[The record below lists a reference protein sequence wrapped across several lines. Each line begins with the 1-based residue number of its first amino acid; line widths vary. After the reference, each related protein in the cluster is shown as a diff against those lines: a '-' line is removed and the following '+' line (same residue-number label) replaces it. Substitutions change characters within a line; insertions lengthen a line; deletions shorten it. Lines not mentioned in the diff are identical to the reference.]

1 LKKVGVVRGPHL
13 NQYEGQYFE
22 KLKKYDFLPVGITTY
37 NNTSNLFELHFPVRI
52 GHNFSTLT
60 RNMFRH
66 LLFVGSKAT
75 KIDFGAL
82 NYQIWNLKK
91 LTEDLDILHS
101 ADVWYPFT
109 YQAIK
114 TKIPTIVTEWENI
127 PFNAENLTYA
137 KMKTYSREHAA
148 HFVAITEKAKKALV
162 TEGVSP
168 DRISVVPAG
177 IDCQRFKPAARDAE
191 LIEQFGIQEDTL
203 NILFVGRLVPEKG
216 IFDLLNAFSMLRQNF
231 RNVLLMVVGSGP
243 PRTKRQINR
252 LLLNLK
258 TVRARIKFLGGIKY
272 SLMPKIYNSADI
284 FCLPS
289 VTTKS
294 WEEQF
299 GYSLVEAMACGKPI
313 VSTSTGSIPEV
324 VKDGATGILVN
335 PHDPHALKEALEELV
350 LNERKR
356 QTFGNNGR
364 QWVLQKFEAN
374 KIAKQL
380 AEIYRNFV

>member
-1 LKKVGVVRGPHL
+1 LNKVGVVRGPNL
-13 NQYEGQYFE
+13 NQYEGQCFE

-37 NNTSNLFELHFPVRI
+37 NNTSDLSEIHFPVRI
-52 GHNFSTLT
+52 GHNFNELT
-60 RNMFRH
+60 KNMFRH
-66 LLFVGSKAT
+66 LLRVGSKAT
-75 KIDFGAL
+75 KYDFGAL

-101 ADVWYPFT
+101 ADIWYPFT

-127 PFNAENLTYA
+127 PFIAEKPPYA
-137 KMKTYSREHAA
+137 KMKKYSREQAA

-162 TEGVSP
+162 VEGVSP

-177 IDCQRFKPAARDAE
+177 IDCERFKPAEKDVE
-191 LIEQFGIQEDTL
+191 LVTQFGIPEDTL

-216 IFDLLNAFSMLRQNF
+216 IFDLLNAFSMLSQNF
-231 RNVLLMVVGSGP
+231 RNVLLIIVGSGP
-243 PRTKRQINR
+243 PHTKVEIDR

-258 TVRARIKFLGGIKY
+258 IGSKVKFLGGVKY
-272 SLMPKIYNSADI
+272 SLMPKIHNLADI

-289 VTTKS
+289 VATKS

-299 GYSLVEAMACGKPI
+299 GYALVEAMACGKPV

-335 PHDPHALKEALEELV
+335 PHDPHALKETLEALF

-356 QTFGNNGR
+356 KTLGKSGR
-364 QWVLQKFEAN
+364 QLVLQKFEAE

-380 AEIYRNFV
+380 ANIYCNFI